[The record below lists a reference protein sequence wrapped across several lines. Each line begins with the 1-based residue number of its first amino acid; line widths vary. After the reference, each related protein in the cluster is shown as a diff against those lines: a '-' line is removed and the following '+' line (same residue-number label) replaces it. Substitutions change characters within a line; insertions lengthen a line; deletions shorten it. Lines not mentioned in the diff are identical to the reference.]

1 MASVTSLTA
10 SVHQRLATALS
21 ATLPTA
27 DADPLLRRSDRA
39 DYQAN
44 GILALAKKA
53 KANPRE
59 LATQVV
65 ARVES
70 GELIGEIEVSGP
82 GFLNITLTDRAIT
95 QNLAARYADDTGRLG
110 VPTAERP
117 GTTVIDYAQPN
128 VAKEMH
134 VGHLRSAVIG
144 DAVVQ
149 ILEFT
154 GENVVRRHHI
164 GDWGTQFGMLI
175 QYLDEHPHEL
185 DHKDARVSGEE
196 AMSNLDRLYKAA
208 RKLFDSDEEFKTRA
222 RRRVVDLQAGD
233 PHTLATWQK
242 FVDESKIYFFSV
254 FEKLDM
260 EVRDADIV
268 GESGYNDMLDETC
281 RLLEESGVAVRSEG
295 ALCVF
300 FDDVKGPDGN
310 PVPLIVK
317 KSDGGYGYAA
327 TDLSAIRDR
336 VFHLKANSLL
346 YVVDAR
352 QSLHF
357 KMVFETARRAGWL
370 NDDDVK
376 AFQLAFGTV
385 LGKDGKPFKTREGET
400 IRLVDLLDEAI
411 DRATAVVREKAEKVG
426 LTEEEIVENGRY
438 VGIGAVK
445 YADLST
451 SAVRDYKFD
460 LDQMVSLNGDT
471 SVYLQYAY
479 ARIQSILRKAGEAGP
494 AAHPELELAPA
505 ERALGLHLDQFGEA
519 VAEVAESYEPHK
531 LAAYLFR
538 LATLLTSFYDQCPVL
553 KAESPAQVENRLF
566 LVDLTAR
573 TLHRGM
579 ALLATR
585 TPSPHAP
592 PPGYRPP
599 AAGRV
604 ALRHP
609 RPGRCRCLPLQSLA
623 WRPFP
628 IRCPSWRPTRAGV
641 CSGLNSRFRRGG

>member
-1 MASVTSLTA
+1 MSIHPHEENGTHPMAPVTSLTA

-21 ATLPTA
+21 ATLPEA
-27 DADPLLRRSDRA
+27 AADPLLRRSDRA

-65 ARVES
+65 AQVES
-70 GELIGEIEVSGP
+70 GELIKEIEVSGP
-82 GFLNITLTDRAIT
+82 GFLNITLTDGAIT
-95 QNLAARYADDTGRLG
+95 ENLAARYADDTGRLG

-185 DHKDARVSGEE
+185 DHKESDGDLQASGEA
-196 AMSNLDRLYKAA
+196 AMSNLDRLYKTA

-260 EVRDADIV
+260 DIRDADIV
-268 GESGYNDMLDETC
+268 GESGYNDMLAETC
-281 RLLEESGVAVRSEG
+281 RLLEEQGVAVRSEG

-300 FDDVKGPDGN
+300 FDDIKGPDGN
-310 PVPLIVK
+310 PVPLIVQ

-336 VFHLKANSLL
+336 VFNLKANSLL

-370 NDDDVK
+370 NDEDVK

-400 IRLVDLLDEAI
+400 VRLVDLLDEAI
-411 DRATAVVREKAEKVG
+411 DRATTVVREKAEKVG
-426 LTEEEIVENGRY
+426 LTEQEIVENGRY

-479 ARIQSILRKAGEAGP
+479 ARIQSILRKAGQARP

-505 ERALGLHLDQFGEA
+505 ERALGLHLDQFGET

-531 LAAYLFR
+531 LAAYLFK
-538 LATLLTSFYDQCPVL
+538 LATLLTAFYDQCPVL
-553 KAESPAQVENRLF
+553 KADTPAQVENRLF

-579 ALLATR
+579 ALLGIR
-585 TPSPHAP
+585 TPDK
-592 PPGYRPP
+592 
-599 AAGRV
+599 
-604 ALRHP
+604 L
-609 RPGRCRCLPLQSLA
+609 
-623 WRPFP
+623 
-628 IRCPSWRPTRAGV
+628 
-641 CSGLNSRFRRGG
+641 

>member
-1 MASVTSLTA
+1 MASVTSLSD
-10 SVHQRLATALS
+10 SVHQRLAAALS
-21 ATLPTA
+21 AAVPQA
-27 DADPLLRRSDRA
+27 GSADPLLRRSDRA
-39 DYQAN
+39 DFQAN
-44 GILALAKKA
+44 GILALAKKE

-65 ARVES
+65 SRVES
-70 GELIGEIEVSGP
+70 GELIKDVEVSGP
-82 GFLNITLTDRAIT
+82 GFLNITVTDRAIT
-95 QNLAARYADDTGRLG
+95 GNLAARYADDTGRLG
-110 VPTAERP
+110 VPRAERP

-144 DAVVQ
+144 DSVVQ
-149 ILEFT
+149 LLEFT

-175 QYLDEHPHEL
+175 QYLEEHPHEL
-185 DHKDARVSGEE
+185 DHEAEEVSGEE
-196 AMSNLDRLYKAA
+196 AMSNLDRLYKASRA
-208 RKLFDSDEEFKTRA
+208 LFDSDEEFKTRA

-233 PHTLATWQK
+233 PRTLAMWQK

-260 EVRDADIV
+260 EIRDADIV
-268 GESGYNDMLDETC
+268 GESGYNDMLAETC

-300 FDDVKGPDGN
+300 FDDIKGPDGK
-310 PVPLIVK
+310 PVPLIVQ

-336 VFHLKANSLL
+336 VFHLKANTLL

-370 NDDDVK
+370 NDDVE
-376 AFQLAFGTV
+376 AVQLAFGTV

-400 IRLVDLLDEAI
+400 VRLVDLLDEAI
-411 DRATAVVREKAEKVG
+411 DRASAVVREKAQD
-426 LTEEEIVENGRY
+426 LSEEEIAERGAQ
-438 VGIGAVK
+438 VGVGAVK

-451 SAVRDYKFD
+451 SANRDYKFD

-479 ARIQSILRKAGEAGP
+479 ARIQSILRKAGASRP
-494 AAHPELELAPA
+494 AAHPELELHEA
-505 ERALGLHLDQFGEA
+505 ERALGLHADSFA
-519 VAEVAESYEPHK
+519 ATVAEAAAEHAPHK
-531 LAAYLFR
+531 LAAYLYQ
-538 LATLLTSFYDQCPVL
+538 LASLYTTFYDKCPVL
-553 KAESPAQVENRLF
+553 KAETPQQIENRLF
-566 LVDLTAR
+566 LCDVTAR
-573 TLHRGM
+573 TLQRGM
-579 ALLATR
+579 ALLGIR
-585 TPSPHAP
+585 TPE
-592 PPGYRPP
+592 R
-599 AAGRV
+599 
-604 ALRHP
+604 L
-609 RPGRCRCLPLQSLA
+609 
-623 WRPFP
+623 
-628 IRCPSWRPTRAGV
+628 
-641 CSGLNSRFRRGG
+641 

>member
-1 MASVTSLTA
+1 MASVTSLTDLVQQQLA
-10 SVHQRLATALS
+10 SALS
-21 ATLPTA
+21 ATRPEA
-27 DADPLLRRSDRA
+27 AGADPLLRRSDRA
-39 DYQAN
+39 DFQAN

-59 LATQVV
+59 LAGEVV
-65 ARVES
+65 ARITT
-70 GELIGEIEVSGP
+70 GDLIKDVEVSGP
-82 GFLNITLTDRAIT
+82 GFLNLTIADRAIT
-95 QNLAARYADDTGRLG
+95 GNLAARYADDTGRLG
-110 VPTAERP
+110 VPSAGNP

-144 DAVVQ
+144 DSVVQ
-149 ILEFT
+149 LLEFT

-185 DHKDARVSGEE
+185 DHKADENLQASGEE
-196 AMSNLDRLYKAA
+196 AMSNLDRLYKTA
-208 RKLFDSDEEFKTRA
+208 RKLFDSDEAFKTRA

-233 PHTLATWQK
+233 PATLAMWQR

-254 FEKLDM
+254 FDKLDM
-260 EVRDADIV
+260 EIRDADIV
-268 GESGYNDMLDETC
+268 GESGYNDMLAETC

-310 PVPLIVK
+310 PVPLIVQ

-336 VFHLKANSLL
+336 VFGLKANTLL

-352 QSLHF
+352 QALHF

-370 NDDDVK
+370 NDDVH
-376 AFQLAFGTV
+376 AVQLAFGTV

-400 IRLVDLLDEAI
+400 VRLVDLLDEAI
-411 DRATAVVREKAEKVG
+411 DRASAVVREKAQD
-426 LTEEEIVENGRY
+426 LSEEEIAERGTQ

-451 SAVRDYKFD
+451 SANRDYKFD

-479 ARIQSILRKAGEAGP
+479 ARIRSILRKAPEGVRP
-494 AAHPELELAPA
+494 LAHPELELAPA
-505 ERALGLHLDQFGEA
+505 ERALGLHLDAFAET
-519 VAEVAESYEPHK
+519 VAEAAREYAPHK
-531 LAAYLFR
+531 LAAYLYQ
-538 LATLLTSFYDQCPVL
+538 LASHYTSFYDKCPVL

-566 LVDLTAR
+566 LCDITAA
-573 TLHRGM
+573 TLQQGM
-579 ALLATR
+579 ALMGIR
-585 TPSPHAP
+585 TPE
-592 PPGYRPP
+592 R
-599 AAGRV
+599 
-604 ALRHP
+604 L
-609 RPGRCRCLPLQSLA
+609 
-623 WRPFP
+623 
-628 IRCPSWRPTRAGV
+628 
-641 CSGLNSRFRRGG
+641 

>member
-1 MASVTSLTA
+1 MAPVKSLTA
-10 SVHQRLATALS
+10 TVHQRLADALT
-21 ATLPTA
+21 ATLPEA
-27 DADPLLRRSDRA
+27 PPADPLLRRSDRA

-65 ARVES
+65 GNVVS
-70 GELIGEIEVSGP
+70 GDVIKDIEVSGP
-82 GFLNITLTDRAIT
+82 GFLNITLTDKAIVE
-95 QNLAARYADDTGRLG
+95 NLAARAADPDARLG
-110 VPTAERP
+110 VPLAARP

-144 DAVVQ
+144 DAVAQ
-149 ILEFT
+149 LLEFT
-154 GENVVRRHHI
+154 GENVIRRHHI

-185 DHKDARVSGEE
+185 DHKPADSDRANAEASGEE
-196 AMSNLDRLYKAA
+196 AMSNLDRLYKTA

-222 RRRVVDLQAGD
+222 RLRVVDLQAGD
-233 PHTLATWQK
+233 PATLAIWQR

-260 EVRDADIV
+260 EIRDADIV

-300 FDDVKGPDGN
+300 FDDIKGPEGN
-310 PVPLIVK
+310 PVPLIVR

-336 VFHLKANSLL
+336 VFGLKANNLV

-370 NDDDVK
+370 NDEDVK
-376 AFQLAFGTV
+376 AYQLAFGTV

-400 IRLVDLLDEAI
+400 VRLVDLLDEAV
-411 DRATAVVREKAEKVG
+411 DRATTVVREKDSLGQLSDGEVAERG
-426 LTEEEIVENGRY
+426 AQ

-451 SAVRDYKFD
+451 SANRDYKFD

-479 ARIQSILRKAGEAGP
+479 ARIQSILRKAGEVRP
-494 AAHPELELAPA
+494 QPHPELELAEA
-505 ERALGLHLDQFGEA
+505 ERALALHVDAFAET
-519 VAEVAESYEPHK
+519 VADSATEYAPHK
-531 LAAYLFR
+531 LAAYLYQ
-538 LATLLTSFYDQCPVL
+538 LASLFTTFYDKCPVI
-553 KAESPAQVENRLF
+553 KPAPPKNIAENRLF
-566 LVDLTAR
+566 LSDMTAK
-573 TLHRGM
+573 TLHQGM
-579 ALLATR
+579 ALLGIR
-585 TPSPHAP
+585 TPE
-592 PPGYRPP
+592 R
-599 AAGRV
+599 
-604 ALRHP
+604 L
-609 RPGRCRCLPLQSLA
+609 
-623 WRPFP
+623 
-628 IRCPSWRPTRAGV
+628 
-641 CSGLNSRFRRGG
+641 

>member
-1 MASVTSLTA
+1 MASVTSLSD
-10 SVHQRLATALS
+10 SVHQRLAAALS
-21 ATLPTA
+21 AALPQA
-27 DADPLLRRSDRA
+27 GSADPLLRRSDRA
-39 DYQAN
+39 DFQAN
-44 GILALAKKA
+44 GILALAKKE

-65 ARVES
+65 SGVES
-70 GELIGEIEVSGP
+70 GELIKDVEVSGP

-95 QNLAARYADDTGRLG
+95 ENLAARYADDTGRLG
-110 VPTAERP
+110 VPHAEQP

-149 ILEFT
+149 LLEFT

-175 QYLDEHPHEL
+175 QYLEEHPHEL
-185 DHKDARVSGEE
+185 DHKADETSGEE

-208 RKLFDSDEEFKTRA
+208 RGLFDADEEFKTRA

-233 PHTLATWQK
+233 PRTVAMWQK

-260 EVRDADIV
+260 EIRDADIV
-268 GESGYNDMLDETC
+268 GESGYNDMLAETC

-300 FDDVKGPDGN
+300 FDDIKGPDGN
-310 PVPLIVK
+310 PVPLIVQ

-336 VFHLKANSLL
+336 VFNLKANSII

-357 KMVFETARRAGWL
+357 KMVFETARKAGWL
-370 NDDDVK
+370 GDDVK
-376 AFQLAFGTV
+376 AYQLAFGTV

-400 IRLVDLLDEAI
+400 VRLVDLLDEAI
-411 DRATAVVREKAEKVG
+411 DRASAVVREKAQD
-426 LTEEEIVENGRY
+426 LSEEEIAERGTQ
-438 VGIGAVK
+438 VGVGAVK

-451 SAVRDYKFD
+451 SANRDYKFD

-479 ARIQSILRKAGEAGP
+479 ARIQSILRKAGASRP
-494 AAHPELELAPA
+494 AAHPELELHEA
-505 ERALGLHLDQFGEA
+505 ERALGLHADSFA
-519 VAEVAESYEPHK
+519 ATVAEAATEYAPHK
-531 LAAYLFR
+531 LAAYLYQ
-538 LATLLTSFYDQCPVL
+538 LASLYTTFYDKCPVL
-553 KAESPAQVENRLF
+553 KAETPEQIENRLF
-566 LVDLTAR
+566 LCDVTAR

-579 ALLATR
+579 ALLGIR
-585 TPSPHAP
+585 TPE
-592 PPGYRPP
+592 R
-599 AAGRV
+599 
-604 ALRHP
+604 L
-609 RPGRCRCLPLQSLA
+609 
-623 WRPFP
+623 
-628 IRCPSWRPTRAGV
+628 
-641 CSGLNSRFRRGG
+641 

>member
-59 LATQVV
+59 LAAQVV
-65 ARVES
+65 AQVES

-95 QNLAARYADDTGRLG
+95 ANLAERYADARLG
-110 VPTAERP
+110 VPLAAHP

-144 DAVVQ
+144 DAVVR

-185 DHKDARVSGEE
+185 DHKDTQVSGEE

-260 EVRDADIV
+260 DVRDADIV

-281 RLLEESGVAVRSEG
+281 RLLEESGVAERSEG

-300 FDDVKGPDGN
+300 FDDILGPDGN
-310 PVPLIVK
+310 RVPLIVK

-479 ARIQSILRKAGEAGP
+479 ARIQSILRKAGKAGP

-531 LAAYLFR
+531 LAAYLFK

-553 KAESPAQVENRLF
+553 KADTPAQVENRLF

-579 ALLATR
+579 ALLGIR
-585 TPSPHAP
+585 TPDK
-592 PPGYRPP
+592 
-599 AAGRV
+599 
-604 ALRHP
+604 L
-609 RPGRCRCLPLQSLA
+609 
-623 WRPFP
+623 
-628 IRCPSWRPTRAGV
+628 
-641 CSGLNSRFRRGG
+641 

>member
-10 SVHQRLATALS
+10 SVHQRLADALS
-21 ATLPTA
+21 AALPEA
-27 DADPLLRRSDRA
+27 GSADPLLRRSDRA
-39 DYQAN
+39 DFQAN

-70 GELIGEIEVSGP
+70 GSVIKDIEVSGP
-82 GFLNITLTDRAIT
+82 GFLNVTVTDAAIT
-95 QNLAARYADDTGRLG
+95 GNLAERAADTEGRLG
-110 VPTAERP
+110 VPRAEHP

-144 DAVVQ
+144 DAVVRM
-149 ILEFT
+149 LEFT
-154 GENVVRRHHI
+154 GESVVRRHHI

-175 QYLDEHPHEL
+175 QYLIEHPHEL
-185 DHKDARVSGEE
+185 DHEGGEVSGEE
-196 AMSNLDRLYKAA
+196 AMSNLNRLYKASRA
-208 RKLFDSDEEFKTRA
+208 LFDSDEEFKTRA
-222 RRRVVDLQAGD
+222 RRRVVDLQAGE
-233 PHTLATWQK
+233 PETLALWQR
-242 FVDESKIYFFSV
+242 FVDESKIYFYSV
-254 FEKLDM
+254 FDKLDM
-260 EVRDADIV
+260 EIQDADVV

-336 VFHLKANSLL
+336 VFNLKASTLI

-370 NDDDVK
+370 NDDVK
-376 AFQLAFGTV
+376 AHQLAFGTV

-400 IRLVDLLDEAI
+400 VRLVDLLDEAI
-411 DRATAVVREKAEKVG
+411 ERATAVVREKDTLGQLSEEDIAERG
-426 LTEEEIVENGRY
+426 TQ

-451 SAVRDYKFD
+451 SANRDYKFD

-479 ARIQSILRKAGEAGP
+479 ARIQSIIRKAGDVAP
-494 AAHPELELAPA
+494 VAHPELELAPA
-505 ERALGLHLDQFGEA
+505 ERELGLHVDRFAET
-519 VAEVAESYEPHK
+519 VAEAAAEYAPHK
-531 LAAYLFR
+531 LAAYLYQ
-538 LATLLTSFYDQCPVL
+538 LASLYTAFYDKCPVL
-553 KAESPAQVENRLF
+553 KADTPAQVENRLF
-566 LVDLTAR
+566 YCAVTAR
-573 TLHRGM
+573 TLHQGM
-579 ALLATR
+579 DLLGIR
-585 TPSPHAP
+585 TPE
-592 PPGYRPP
+592 R
-599 AAGRV
+599 
-604 ALRHP
+604 L
-609 RPGRCRCLPLQSLA
+609 
-623 WRPFP
+623 
-628 IRCPSWRPTRAGV
+628 
-641 CSGLNSRFRRGG
+641 

>member
-1 MASVTSLTA
+1 MASVTSLSA
-10 SVHQRLATALS
+10 SVEQQLTSALAAAL
-21 ATLPTA
+21 PEA
-27 DADPLLRRSDRA
+27 DVDPLLRRSDRA
-39 DYQAN
+39 DFQAN
-44 GILALAKKA
+44 GVLALAKKA

-65 ARVES
+65 AGITTGDVIED
-70 GELIGEIEVSGP
+70 IEVSGP
-82 GFLNITLTDRAIT
+82 GFLNITITDRAIT
-95 QNLAARYADDTGRLG
+95 EILAARYADTARLG
-110 VPTAERP
+110 VPFADAP

-149 ILEFT
+149 LLEFT

-185 DHKDARVSGEE
+185 DHEASEVSGEE
-196 AMSNLDRLYKAA
+196 AMSNLDRLYKSA
-208 RKLFDSDEEFKTRA
+208 RRLFDSDEEFKTRA

-233 PHTLATWQK
+233 PHTLAMWQK

-260 EVRDADIV
+260 EVRDPDIV
-268 GESGYNDMLDETC
+268 GESGYNDMLAETC

-300 FDDVKGPDGN
+300 FDDIKGPDGN
-310 PVPLIVK
+310 QVPLIVQ

-336 VFHLKANSLL
+336 VFNLKANSLI

-357 KMVFETARRAGWL
+357 KMVFETARKAGWL
-370 NDDDVK
+370 NDEDVK
-376 AFQLAFGTV
+376 AYQLAFGTV
-385 LGKDGKPFKTREGET
+385 LGKDGKPFKTRAGET
-400 IRLVDLLDEAI
+400 VRLVDLLDEAI
-411 DRATAVVREKAEKVG
+411 DRATAVVREKDTQNQ
-426 LTEEEIVENGRY
+426 LSEEEIAERGAQ

-451 SAVRDYKFD
+451 SANRDYKFD

-479 ARIQSILRKAGEAGP
+479 ARIQSILRKAGETRP
-494 AAHPELELAPA
+494 EPHPELDLHVA
-505 ERALGLHLDQFGEA
+505 ERALGLHLDAFAET
-519 VAEVAESYEPHK
+519 VAEAASEYAPHK
-531 LAAYLFR
+531 MTAYLYQ
-538 LATLLTSFYDQCPVL
+538 LASLYTSFYDKCPVI
-553 KAESPAQVENRLF
+553 KPEPPKDIAENRLF
-566 LVDLTAR
+566 LCDLTAR
-573 TLHRGM
+573 TLHQGM
-579 ALLATR
+579 ALLGIR
-585 TPSPHAP
+585 TPE
-592 PPGYRPP
+592 R
-599 AAGRV
+599 
-604 ALRHP
+604 L
-609 RPGRCRCLPLQSLA
+609 
-623 WRPFP
+623 
-628 IRCPSWRPTRAGV
+628 
-641 CSGLNSRFRRGG
+641 

>member
-1 MASVTSLTA
+1 MASVTSLSA
-10 SVHQRLATALS
+10 SVEQQLTSALS
-21 ATLPTA
+21 AALPET

-39 DYQAN
+39 DFQAN
-44 GILALAKKA
+44 GVLALAKKA

-65 ARVES
+65 AGITTGDV
-70 GELIGEIEVSGP
+70 IKDIEVSGP
-82 GFLNITLTDRAIT
+82 GFLNITITDRAIT
-95 QNLAARYADDTGRLG
+95 EVLAARYADTARLG
-110 VPTAERP
+110 VPHADAP

-149 ILEFT
+149 LLEFT

-185 DHKDARVSGEE
+185 DHEAAEVSGEE
-196 AMSNLDRLYKAA
+196 AMSNLDRLYKSA
-208 RKLFDSDEEFKTRA
+208 RRLFDSDEEFKTRA

-233 PHTLATWQK
+233 PRTLAMWQK

-260 EVRDADIV
+260 EIRDPDIV
-268 GESGYNDMLDETC
+268 GESGYNEMLAETC

-310 PVPLIVK
+310 RVPLIVQ

-336 VFHLKANSLL
+336 VFNLKANSLI

-357 KMVFETARRAGWL
+357 KMVFDTARKAGWL
-370 NDDDVK
+370 NDEDVK
-376 AFQLAFGTV
+376 AYQLAFGTV

-400 IRLVDLLDEAI
+400 VRLVDLLDEAI
-411 DRATAVVREKAEKVG
+411 DRATAVVREKDTQDQLSEAEIAERG
-426 LTEEEIVENGRY
+426 TQ

-451 SAVRDYKFD
+451 SANRDYKFD

-479 ARIQSILRKAGEAGP
+479 ARIQSILRKAGETRP
-494 AAHPELELAPA
+494 APHPELDLHEA
-505 ERALGLHLDQFGEA
+505 ERALGLHLDAFAET
-519 VAEVAESYEPHK
+519 VAEAASEYAPHK
-531 LAAYLFR
+531 MTAYLYQ
-538 LATLLTSFYDQCPVL
+538 LASLYTSFYDKCPVL

-566 LVDLTAR
+566 LCDLTAR
-573 TLHRGM
+573 TLQQGM
-579 ALLATR
+579 ALLGIR
-585 TPSPHAP
+585 TPE
-592 PPGYRPP
+592 R
-599 AAGRV
+599 
-604 ALRHP
+604 L
-609 RPGRCRCLPLQSLA
+609 
-623 WRPFP
+623 
-628 IRCPSWRPTRAGV
+628 
-641 CSGLNSRFRRGG
+641 

>member
-1 MASVTSLTA
+1 MASVTSLGDSVQQHLA
-10 SVHQRLATALS
+10 SALS
-21 ATLPTA
+21 ATLPEA
-27 DADPLLRRSDRA
+27 AGADPLLRRSDRA
-39 DYQAN
+39 DFQAN

-65 ARVES
+65 ANVVT
-70 GELIGEIEVSGP
+70 GGVIKEIEVSGP
-82 GFLNITLTDRAIT
+82 GFLNVTITDRAIT
-95 QNLAARYADDTGRLG
+95 ENLAARYADTDRLG
-110 VPTAERP
+110 VPLAEHP

-154 GENVVRRHHI
+154 GESVVRRHHI

-185 DHKDARVSGEE
+185 DHKDAEGGAVSGEE
-196 AMSNLDRLYKAA
+196 AMSNLDRLYKSA
-208 RKLFDSDEEFKTRA
+208 RRLFDSDEEFKTRA

-233 PHTLATWQK
+233 PPTLAAWQR

-260 EVRDADIV
+260 EIQDPDIV
-268 GESGYNDMLDETC
+268 GESGYNDMLHETC

-310 PVPLIVK
+310 PVPLIVQ
-317 KSDGGYGYAA
+317 KSDGGFGYAA

-336 VFHLKANSLL
+336 VFNLKANTLV

-370 NDDDVK
+370 GDDVT
-376 AFQLAFGTV
+376 AYQLAFGTV

-400 IRLVDLLDEAI
+400 VKLVDLLDEAVE
-411 DRATAVVREKAEKVG
+411 RASAVVREKAQDLSEAEIAERGAQVG
-426 LTEEEIVENGRY
+426 V
-438 VGIGAVK
+438 GAVK

-451 SAVRDYKFD
+451 SANRDYKFD

-479 ARIQSILRKAGEAGP
+479 ARIQSILRKAGEVRP
-494 AAHPELELAPA
+494 SAHPELELADA
-505 ERALGLHLDQFGEA
+505 ERALGLHVDSFAET
-519 VAEVAESYEPHK
+519 VADAAAEYAPHK
-531 LAAYLFR
+531 LAAYLYQ
-538 LATLLTSFYDQCPVL
+538 LASLFTTFYDKCPVI
-553 KAESPAQVENRLF
+553 KPAPPKDIAENRLF
-566 LVDLTAR
+566 LSDITAR
-573 TLHRGM
+573 TLHQGM
-579 ALLATR
+579 ALLGIR
-585 TPSPHAP
+585 TPEK
-592 PPGYRPP
+592 
-599 AAGRV
+599 
-604 ALRHP
+604 L
-609 RPGRCRCLPLQSLA
+609 
-623 WRPFP
+623 
-628 IRCPSWRPTRAGV
+628 
-641 CSGLNSRFRRGG
+641 

>member
-1 MASVTSLTA
+1 MAPVTSLTA
-10 SVHQRLATALS
+10 SVNARLVDALAS
-21 ATLPTA
+21 TLPEA
-27 DADPLLRRSDRA
+27 DGVDPLLRRSDRA

-44 GILALAKKA
+44 GILALAKKT

-65 ARVES
+65 ARVEA
-70 GELIGEIEVSGP
+70 GELIEEIEVSGP
-82 GFLNITLTDRAIT
+82 GFLNITLTDQAIT
-95 QNLAARYADDTGRLG
+95 TNLAERYADADARLG
-110 VPTAERP
+110 VPLAEHP

-185 DHKDARVSGEE
+185 DHKDADGDLQASGEA
-196 AMSNLDRLYKAA
+196 AMSNLDRLYKTA

-233 PHTLATWQK
+233 AHTLATWQK

-260 EVRDADIV
+260 EIRDPDIV
-268 GESGYNDMLDETC
+268 GESGYNDMLAETC
-281 RLLEESGVAVRSEG
+281 RLLEEQGVAVRSEG

-300 FDDVKGPDGN
+300 FDDIKGPDGN
-310 PVPLIVK
+310 PVPLIVQ

-370 NDDDVK
+370 NDEDVK

-400 IRLVDLLDEAI
+400 VRLVDLLDEAI

-438 VGIGAVK
+438 VGVGAVK

-479 ARIQSILRKAGEAGP
+479 ARIQSILRKAGEARP
-494 AAHPELELAPA
+494 TAHPELGLAPA
-505 ERALGLHLDQFGEA
+505 ERALGLHLDQFGET

-531 LAAYLFR
+531 LAAYLFK
-538 LATLLTSFYDQCPVL
+538 LATLLTAFYDQCPVL
-553 KAESPAQVENRLF
+553 KADTPAQTENRLF

-579 ALLATR
+579 ALLGIR
-585 TPSPHAP
+585 TPDK
-592 PPGYRPP
+592 
-599 AAGRV
+599 
-604 ALRHP
+604 L
-609 RPGRCRCLPLQSLA
+609 
-623 WRPFP
+623 
-628 IRCPSWRPTRAGV
+628 
-641 CSGLNSRFRRGG
+641 

>member
-10 SVHQRLATALS
+10 SVHQRLATALT
-21 ATLPTA
+21 ATLPQA
-27 DADPLLRRSDRA
+27 AADPLLRRSDRA

-59 LATQVV
+59 LAAQVV
-65 ARVES
+65 EKVVT
-70 GELIGEIEVSGP
+70 GDLIEDVEVSGP
-82 GFLNITLTDRAIT
+82 GFLNITVTDRAIT
-95 QNLAARYADDTGRLG
+95 ANLAARAADPEGRLG
-110 VPTAERP
+110 VPYAEDP

-144 DAVVQ
+144 DSVVKL
-149 ILEFT
+149 LEFT
-154 GENVVRRHHI
+154 GESVVRRHHI

-185 DHKDARVSGEE
+185 DHKAAEVTGEE
-196 AMSNLDRLYKAA
+196 AMSNLDRLYKTA
-208 RKLFDSDEEFKTRA
+208 RRLFDSDEEFKTRA

-233 PHTLATWQK
+233 PHTLAMWQK

-260 EVRDADIV
+260 EIRDPDIV
-268 GESGYNDMLDETC
+268 GESGYNEMLQETC

-300 FDDVKGPDGN
+300 FDDIRGPDGN
-310 PVPLIVK
+310 PVPLIVQ
-317 KSDGGYGYAA
+317 KSDGGFGYAA

-336 VFHLKANSLL
+336 VFHLKADTLL

-352 QSLHF
+352 QALHF

-370 NDDDVK
+370 GDGVK
-376 AFQLAFGTV
+376 AIQLAFGTV

-400 IRLVDLLDEAI
+400 VRLVDLLDEAI
-411 DRATAVVREKAEKVG
+411 ERASAVVREKAQD
-426 LTEEEIVENGRY
+426 LSEEEIAERGAQ

-451 SAVRDYKFD
+451 SASRDYKFD
-460 LDQMVSLNGDT
+460 LDQMVSLHGDT

-479 ARIQSILRKAGEAGP
+479 ARIQSILRKAGEVRP
-494 AAHPELELAPA
+494 AAHPELALADA
-505 ERALGLHLDQFGEA
+505 ERALSLHADQFAEA
-519 VAEVAESYEPHK
+519 VAEAAAEYAPHK
-531 LAAYLFR
+531 LAAYLYQ
-538 LATLLTSFYDQCPVL
+538 LASLYTSFYDKCPVL
-553 KAESPAQVENRLF
+553 KAETPDQVENRLF
-566 LVDLTAR
+566 LCDITAR
-573 TLHRGM
+573 TLHQGM
-579 ALLATR
+579 ALLGIR
-585 TPSPHAP
+585 TPE
-592 PPGYRPP
+592 R
-599 AAGRV
+599 
-604 ALRHP
+604 L
-609 RPGRCRCLPLQSLA
+609 
-623 WRPFP
+623 
-628 IRCPSWRPTRAGV
+628 
-641 CSGLNSRFRRGG
+641 

>member
-1 MASVTSLTA
+1 MASVTSLSD
-10 SVHQRLATALS
+10 SVQQRLASALS
-21 ATLPTA
+21 ATLPEAA

-39 DYQAN
+39 DFQAN

-59 LATQVV
+59 LAAQVV
-65 ARVES
+65 SRVET
-70 GELIGEIEVSGP
+70 GDLFKEVEVSGP
-82 GFLNITLTDRAIT
+82 GFLNITVTDEAIT
-95 QNLAARYADDTGRLG
+95 RNLAARTADPEGRLG
-110 VPTAERP
+110 VPYADAP

-144 DAVVQ
+144 DSVVKL
-149 ILEFT
+149 LEFT
-154 GENVVRRHHI
+154 GETVVRRHHI

-185 DHKDARVSGEE
+185 DHKASEVTGEE

-208 RKLFDSDEEFKTRA
+208 RQLFDSDEEFKTRS

-233 PHTLATWQK
+233 PHTLAVWQK

-260 EVRDADIV
+260 DIRDADII
-268 GESGYNDMLDETC
+268 GESGYNDMLAETC

-300 FDDVKGPDGN
+300 FDDIKGPDGN
-310 PVPLIVK
+310 PVPLIVQ

-336 VFHLKANSLL
+336 VFNLKAHSLL

-352 QSLHF
+352 QALHF
-357 KMVFETARRAGWL
+357 RMVFDTARRAGWL
-370 NDDDVK
+370 NEDVQ
-376 AFQLAFGTV
+376 AAQLAFGTV

-400 IRLVDLLDEAI
+400 VRLVDLLDEAI
-411 DRATAVVREKAEKVG
+411 ERASAVVREKAQD
-426 LTEEEIVENGRY
+426 LSEEEIAERGAQ

-451 SAVRDYKFD
+451 SASRDYKFD

-471 SVYLQYAY
+471 SVYLQYAF
-479 ARIQSILRKAGEAGP
+479 ARIRSILRKAGEARP
-494 AAHPELELAPA
+494 AAHPELELTAP
-505 ERALGLHLDQFGEA
+505 ERALGLHLDQFAET
-519 VAEVAESYEPHK
+519 VAEAAREYAPHK
-531 LAAYLFR
+531 LTAYLYQ
-538 LATLLTSFYDQCPVL
+538 LASLYTSFYDKCPVL
-553 KAESPAQVENRLF
+553 KAETPEQVENRLF
-566 LVDLTAR
+566 LCEVTAR
-573 TLHRGM
+573 TLHEGM
-579 ALLATR
+579 ALLGIR
-585 TPSPHAP
+585 TPE
-592 PPGYRPP
+592 R
-599 AAGRV
+599 
-604 ALRHP
+604 L
-609 RPGRCRCLPLQSLA
+609 
-623 WRPFP
+623 
-628 IRCPSWRPTRAGV
+628 
-641 CSGLNSRFRRGG
+641 

>member
-1 MASVTSLTA
+1 MASVTSLTDNVQQHLA
-10 SVHQRLATALS
+10 SALT
-21 ATLPTA
+21 ATLPEA
-27 DADPLLRRSDRA
+27 AGADPLLRRSDRA
-39 DYQAN
+39 DFQAN

-59 LATQVV
+59 LAAQVV
-65 ARVES
+65 AQVVTGDVIEDV
-70 GELIGEIEVSGP
+70 EVSGP
-82 GFLNITLTDRAIT
+82 GFLNITVADRAIT
-95 QNLAARYADDTGRLG
+95 ANLAARYADDTGRLG
-110 VPTAERP
+110 VPLAAHP

-144 DAVVQ
+144 DAVVKL
-149 ILEFT
+149 LEFT

-185 DHKDARVSGEE
+185 DHKASAEDTAASGEE
-196 AMSNLDRLYKAA
+196 AMSNLDRLYKTA

-233 PHTLATWQK
+233 PHTLAIWQK

-260 EVRDADIV
+260 EVRDPDIV
-268 GESGYNDMLDETC
+268 GESGYNDMLAETC

-300 FDDVKGPDGN
+300 FEDIKGPDGN
-310 PVPLIVK
+310 QVPLIVQ

-336 VFHLKANSLL
+336 VFNLKADTLL

-352 QSLHF
+352 QALHF
-357 KMVFETARRAGWL
+357 RMVFETARRAGWL
-370 NDDDVK
+370 GEDVT
-376 AFQLAFGTV
+376 AVQLAFGTV

-400 IRLVDLLDEAI
+400 VRLVDLLDEAI
-411 DRATAVVREKAEKVG
+411 ERASAVVREKAQD
-426 LTEEEIVENGRY
+426 LSEEEIAERGTQ

-451 SAVRDYKFD
+451 SANRDYKFD

-479 ARIQSILRKAGEAGP
+479 ARIRSILRKAGEVRP
-494 AAHPELELAPA
+494 EPHPELPLADA
-505 ERALGLHLDQFGEA
+505 ERALGLHVDSF
-519 VAEVAESYEPHK
+519 AETVQESAAEYAPHK
-531 LAAYLFR
+531 LAAYLYQ
-538 LATLLTSFYDQCPVL
+538 LASLYTTFYDKCPVL
-553 KAESPAQVENRLF
+553 RAETPAQVENRLF
-566 LVDLTAR
+566 LCDVTAR
-573 TLHRGM
+573 TLHQGM
-579 ALLATR
+579 ALLGIR
-585 TPSPHAP
+585 TPEK
-592 PPGYRPP
+592 
-599 AAGRV
+599 
-604 ALRHP
+604 L
-609 RPGRCRCLPLQSLA
+609 
-623 WRPFP
+623 
-628 IRCPSWRPTRAGV
+628 
-641 CSGLNSRFRRGG
+641 

>member
-1 MASVTSLTA
+1 MAPVTSLTT

-21 ATLPTA
+21 ATLPEA
-27 DADPLLRRSDRA
+27 DAEPLLRRSDRA

-65 ARVES
+65 AKVES
-70 GELIGEIEVSGP
+70 GVTNDLIKEIEVSGP

-95 QNLAARYADDTGRLG
+95 RNLAERYADPDRLG
-110 VPTAERP
+110 VPQSEHP

-185 DHKDARVSGEE
+185 DHKKSDDLQASGEE

-208 RKLFDSDEEFKTRA
+208 RKLFDADEEFKTRA

-233 PHTLATWQK
+233 PATLAAWQK

-260 EVRDADIV
+260 EIRDPDIV

-336 VFHLKANSLL
+336 VVNLKANTLV
-346 YVVDAR
+346 YVVDVR

-370 NDDDVK
+370 NGDVK
-376 AFQLAFGTV
+376 AQQLAFGTV

-400 IRLVDLLDEAI
+400 VRLVDLLDEAI
-411 DRATAVVREKAEKVG
+411 DRATTVVREKAEKVG
-426 LTEEEIVENGRY
+426 LTEQEIVENGRY

-479 ARIQSILRKAGEAGP
+479 ARIQSILRKAGEARP

-505 ERALGLHLDQFGEA
+505 ERALGLHLDQFGETI
-519 VAEVAESYEPHK
+519 AEVAAAYEPHK
-531 LAAYLFR
+531 LAAYLFK
-538 LATLLTSFYDQCPVL
+538 LATLLTSFYDQCQVL
-553 KAESPAQVENRLF
+553 SPDNAPEVVENRLF

-573 TLHRGM
+573 TLHKGM
-579 ALLATR
+579 ALLGIR
-585 TPSPHAP
+585 TPEK
-592 PPGYRPP
+592 
-599 AAGRV
+599 
-604 ALRHP
+604 L
-609 RPGRCRCLPLQSLA
+609 
-623 WRPFP
+623 
-628 IRCPSWRPTRAGV
+628 
-641 CSGLNSRFRRGG
+641 

>member
-1 MASVTSLTA
+1 MASVTSLSDSVQQQLA
-10 SVHQRLATALS
+10 SALS
-21 ATLPTA
+21 ATLPEAA

-39 DYQAN
+39 DFQAN

-65 ARVES
+65 SRVTTGTVIEDV
-70 GELIGEIEVSGP
+70 EVSGP
-82 GFLNITLTDRAIT
+82 GFLNITVSDRAIT
-95 QNLAARYADDTGRLG
+95 ENLAARYADEAGRLG
-110 VPTAERP
+110 APFATNP

-144 DAVVQ
+144 DSVVQ
-149 ILEFT
+149 LLEFT
-154 GENVVRRHHI
+154 GETVIRRHHI

-185 DHKDARVSGEE
+185 DHKRSAEDTATSGEE

-208 RKLFDSDEEFKTRA
+208 RRLFDSDEEFKTRA

-233 PHTLATWQK
+233 PRTLAMWQK

-260 EVRDADIV
+260 EIRDADIV
-268 GESGYNDMLDETC
+268 GESGYNDMLAETC

-300 FDDVKGPDGN
+300 FDDIKGPDGN
-310 PVPLIVK
+310 PVPLIVQ

-336 VFHLKANSLL
+336 VFNLKANTLL

-352 QSLHF
+352 QALHF
-357 KMVFETARRAGWL
+357 RMVFETARRAGWL
-370 NDDDVK
+370 NDDVT

-385 LGKDGKPFKTREGET
+385 LGKDGKPFKTRAGET
-400 IRLVDLLDEAI
+400 VRLVDLLDEAI
-411 DRATAVVREKAEKVG
+411 DRASAVVREKAQD
-426 LTEEEIVENGRY
+426 LSEEEIAERGAQ

-451 SAVRDYKFD
+451 SANRDYKFD

-479 ARIQSILRKAGEAGP
+479 ARIRSILRKAGDTRP
-494 AAHPELELAPA
+494 VAHPELDLADA
-505 ERALGLHLDQFGEA
+505 ERALGLHADAFAET
-519 VAEVAESYEPHK
+519 VAEAAKDFAPHK
-531 LAAYLFR
+531 LTAYLYQ
-538 LATLLTSFYDQCPVL
+538 LASLYTTFYDKCPVL
-553 KAESPAQVENRLF
+553 RAETPAQIENRLF
-566 LVDLTAR
+566 LCDVTAR
-573 TLHRGM
+573 TLHQGM
-579 ALLATR
+579 SLLGIR
-585 TPSPHAP
+585 TPEK
-592 PPGYRPP
+592 
-599 AAGRV
+599 
-604 ALRHP
+604 L
-609 RPGRCRCLPLQSLA
+609 
-623 WRPFP
+623 
-628 IRCPSWRPTRAGV
+628 
-641 CSGLNSRFRRGG
+641 